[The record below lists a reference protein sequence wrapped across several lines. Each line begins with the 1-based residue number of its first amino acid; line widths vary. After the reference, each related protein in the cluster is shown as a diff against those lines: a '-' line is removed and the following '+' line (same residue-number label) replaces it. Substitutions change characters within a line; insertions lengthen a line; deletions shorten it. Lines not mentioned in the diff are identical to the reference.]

1 MATPEKVDGIPL
13 GQLNFWVTRPSV
25 ISGLVGFLFA
35 LVYGYATIR
44 FPEGTL
50 RPLFVVCF
58 GVVIVA
64 NFLGNRS
71 EQQRLKITT
80 AISLGAVPRDTRHL
94 GLAASEL
101 ARLPETSF
109 FINLGYWCS
118 GAAMMALLWTL
129 YTRVD
134 LALGL
139 RVAFI
144 GLVCGPASSVLAYL
158 SVLIRSRRAIT
169 ALASLGL
176 TARELYDALPPPRQV
191 LSRRLF
197 FFAAVTVLTPL
208 IFVIDASID
217 HLDHVLDA
225 ALVSADATSAAAA
238 FVAVDR
244 ANMFGLLSGSVL
256 VIALTAT
263 SAWWGGSALGGPLV
277 ALADQTRAFAEGHLD
292 QSRVVPAEDEVW
304 AAGVAFGGMATQL
317 DQTVGRLADAGIKL
331 GTTVEELQASGTK
344 HTAGGTEQKAALT
357 HTSTTTEELARSARQ
372 VSANASQVA
381 DLASRTVAAAQV
393 GKKSAD
399 AFYASIVQV
408 REGNQTV
415 ADSVVKLNKRVQQ
428 VGRIVEFIDGIADR
442 SDLLALNAELEGTK
456 AGEVGRGFSL
466 VAAEMRRLSESVMTS
481 TREISRLIEEIRDAT
496 NAAVMAT
503 EAGVKATDVGKSLA
517 QKVSASFDSILQYA
531 NLTSDAV
538 KAISLA
544 TQQQQAGTDQL
555 AQAMGEIL
563 KSTDEGASTSSQ
575 MLSANGDLAA
585 LARELK
591 AAVERVGAR

>member
-1 MATPEKVDGIPL
+1 VKERDVDN
-13 GQLNFWVTRPSV
+13 LNRWVTNLSLWAG
-25 ISGLVGFLFA
+25 IVGFVVA
-35 LVYGYATIR
+35 VSYAVNTIR
-44 FPEGTL
+44 FPEGTMG
-50 RPLFVVCF
+50 PLVGI
-58 GVVIVA
+58 GVVLVILA
-64 NFLGNRS
+64 LLLGDRS
-71 EQQRLKITT
+71 EQGRLQMVKKV
-80 AISLGAVPRDTRHL
+80 ARKQVPRDAHHL
-94 GLAASEL
+94 GLAAAEL
-101 ARLPETSF
+101 ARLPEASF
-109 FINLGYWCS
+109 MINLGYWCS
-118 GAAMMALLWTL
+118 SAAAMALTWMIVS
-129 YTRVD
+129 RVEVNT
-134 LALGL
+134 AM

-144 GLVCGPASSVLAYL
+144 GLVCGPCSSVLAYL
-158 SVLIRSRRAIT
+158 GVQLRARQGIA
-169 ALASLGL
+169 ALCELGL
-176 TARELYDALPPPRQV
+176 PAAELYRVMPPARQY

-208 IFVIDASID
+208 VFVVDLGLEN
-217 HLDHVLDA
+217 LDHVLEA
-225 ALVSADATSAAAA
+225 ALITADGPSARAA
-238 FVAVDR
+238 FAAVDSEQR
-244 ANMFGLLSGSVL
+244 TALIAGVVL
-256 VIALTAT
+256 VLTMTVASAFWGGIAL
-263 SAWWGGSALGGPLV
+263 SGPLV
-277 ALADQTRAFAEGHLD
+277 ALAAQTRAFADGHLD
-292 QSRVVPAEDEVW
+292 RTRPVPAEDEVW

-317 DQTVGRLADAGIKL
+317 DATARRLADAGIKL
-331 GTTVEELQASGTK
+331 GSTVEELHASGAK
-344 HTAGGTEQKAALT
+344 HTAGNAEQKAALT

-372 VSANASQVA
+372 VSNNSSQVA
-381 DLASRTVAAAQV
+381 ELAQRTVAAAHA

-399 AFYASIVQV
+399 AFYASIVLV

-466 VAAEMRRLSESVMTS
+466 VAAEMRRLSESVMNS

-517 QKVSASFDSILQYA
+517 QKVSGSFDSILQFA

-563 KSTDEGASTSSQ
+563 KSTEEGSNASTQ
-575 MLSANGDLAA
+575 MLAANGDLST
-585 LARELK
+585 LAKELK

>member
-1 MATPEKVDGIPL
+1 MKAPIAG
-13 GQLNFWVTRPSV
+13 LNTWVTRPSV
-25 ISGLVGFLFA
+25 VSGLVGFVLAIF
-35 LVYGYATIR
+35 YGLNTIR
-44 FPEGTL
+44 FPEGTKW
-50 RPLFVVCF
+50 PL
-58 GVVIVA
+58 VVIGVIVVA
-64 NFLGNRS
+64 IANWLGNS
-71 EQQRLKITT
+71 AEQKKLLWVKKVGR
-80 AISLGAVPRDTRHL
+80 GEVPRDKENLSR
-94 GLAASEL
+94 AAVEL
-101 ARLPETSF
+101 ARLPEASF
-109 FINLGYWCS
+109 AINLGYWC
-118 GAAMMALLWTL
+118 AAAAVMALVWAI
-129 YTRVD
+129 YSRVD
-134 LALGL
+134 TPTAM
-139 RVAFI
+139 RVVFI

-158 SVLIRSRRAIT
+158 TVLLRARVGIE
-169 ALASLGL
+169 AIASLGL
-176 TARELYDALPPPRQV
+176 SAADLYRALPPTRLF

-197 FFAAVTVLTPL
+197 SFAVVTVLTPL
-208 IFVIDASID
+208 VFVVDVSLD
-217 HLDHVLDA
+217 GLDHVLDA
-225 ALVSADATSAAAA
+225 ALVAADAPSARAA
-238 FVAVDR
+238 FVAVDHENW
-244 ANMFGLLSGSVL
+244 AALVAGMVL
-256 VIALTAT
+256 VLALTVA
-263 SAWWGGSALGGPLV
+263 SSWYGGHALGGPLA
-277 ALADQTRAFAEGHLD
+277 ALAEQTRAFAEGHLD
-292 QSRVVPAEDEVW
+292 QARIVPAEDEVW

-317 DQTVGRLADAGIKL
+317 DATVKRLGEAGLKL
-331 GTTVEELQASGTK
+331 GTTVEELQASGQK
-344 HTAGGTEQKAALT
+344 HTAGGSEQKAALT

-372 VSANASQVA
+372 VSNNASQVA
-381 DLASRTVAAAQV
+381 DLAQRTVAAAQA

-399 AFYASIVQV
+399 AFYASIVLV

-466 VAAEMRRLSESVMTS
+466 VAAEMRRLSESVMSS

-563 KSTDEGASTSSQ
+563 KSTEEGSSASAQ

-591 AAVERVGAR
+591 SAVERVGAR